1 MVPTTLD
8 LAPLIEEYEGQN
20 VDSSEVIMSPQ
31 LTYLCSFFQIMSSL
45 IDNNNSVN
53 IGKLVKRYPFDL
65 LVTYLEASKS
75 CWPLKRNVR
84 ALINRLYYF
93 QKGVD
98 VYLKPI
104 LSRELPNLVQDLHA
118 YILIKHEENV
128 EAS

>member
-1 MVPTTLD
+1 
-8 LAPLIEEYEGQN
+8 
-20 VDSSEVIMSPQ
+20 
-31 LTYLCSFFQIMSSL
+31 MSSL

-65 LVTYLEASKS
+65 LVTYLETARS

-104 LSRELPNLVQDLHA
+104 LSR
-118 YILIKHEENV
+118 
-128 EAS
+128 